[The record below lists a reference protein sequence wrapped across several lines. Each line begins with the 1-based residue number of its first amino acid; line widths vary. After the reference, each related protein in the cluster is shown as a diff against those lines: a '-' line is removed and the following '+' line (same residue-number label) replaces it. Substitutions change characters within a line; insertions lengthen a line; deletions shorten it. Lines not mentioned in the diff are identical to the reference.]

1 MDDMVAIHLIE
12 KLFGWIMKYLC
23 CCHYILCTSIHPQ
36 QGVEASNSQEDGIF
50 GDATPSPSETINVDD
65 SPSADPNFSQD
76 TGTGGEETWGE
87 ESFSESPP
95 DDSSWTDSISDAT
108 NSGDEGS
115 RGVVGS
121 LWDWWN
127 ES

>member
-1 MDDMVAIHLIE
+1 MSWPAIFFIQVSYCVRVMDDMVAIHLIE

-76 TGTGGEETWGE
+76 TGTGGEEVCVLT
-87 ESFSESPP
+87 
-95 DDSSWTDSISDAT
+95 
-108 NSGDEGS
+108 
-115 RGVVGS
+115 
-121 LWDWWN
+121 
-127 ES
+127 